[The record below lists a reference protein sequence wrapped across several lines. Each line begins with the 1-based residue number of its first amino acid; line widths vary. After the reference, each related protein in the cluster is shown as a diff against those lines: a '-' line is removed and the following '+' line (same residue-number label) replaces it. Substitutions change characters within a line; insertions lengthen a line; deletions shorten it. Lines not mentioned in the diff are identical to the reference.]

1 MTMQALQD
9 IAICMTIYCAVWVVI
24 FGWKSYTKN
33 C

>member
-1 MTMQALQD
+1 MQALQD
-9 IAICMTIYCAVWVVI
+9 IAIAMTIYCAVWVAI